1 MIKSTED
8 ELTALSPLLTYA
20 EAGRYLR
27 KGARYVRNE
36 VYEGRLAIKRLGRTP
51 YIHRDELDRY
61 LAAYPDESGK
71 SAQRPE
77 MTPPHKRR
85 ALG

>member
-1 MIKSTED
+1 MIESHVD
-8 ELTALSPLLTYA
+8 ELEPLSPLLTYA

-36 VYEGRLAIKRLGRTP
+36 VYAGRLAIKRLGRTP
-51 YIHRDELDRY
+51 YVHRAELDRY
-61 LAAYPDESGK
+61 LAELADETGAA
-71 SAQRPE
+71 AQRPE

-85 ALG
+85 AS